1 MTTYSKKA
9 NDILHWVSLAKI
21 MEYLVEVYGF
31 EELSELVRINCFKNN
46 PSIQSS
52 LKFLRKTL
60 WAREQIEWLYVRTR
74 LEKMDEEKWW
84 KDF

>member
-60 WAREQIEWLYVRTR
+60 WAREQVEWLYVRTR

>member
-1 MTTYSKKA
+1 MTTHSKKA
-9 NDILHWVSLAKI
+9 NDVLHGVSLAKI
-21 MEYLVEVYGF
+21 MEYLVEEYWF
-31 EELSELVRINCFKNN
+31 EELSELVRINCFKVN

-52 LKFLRKTL
+52 LKFLRKTQ

>member
-1 MTTYSKKA
+1 MTTYSKKV

-21 MEYLVEVYGF
+21 MEYLVDEYWF

-52 LKFLRKTL
+52 LKFLRKTQ
-60 WAREQIEWLYVRTR
+60 WAREQVEWLYVRTR
-74 LEKMDEEKWW
+74 LEKIDEEKWW